1 MSEEVDI
8 SSQFNESQTDES
20 EGWVF
25 IRIRQAVNI
34 RIEEGGGGGWW
45 CRRGGRGEDSARYS

>member
-34 RIEEGGGGGWW
+34 RIKEGGGE
-45 CRRGGRGEDSARYS
+45 RRGV

>member
-8 SSQFNESQTDES
+8 SSQFNKSQADES

-34 RIEEGGGGGWW
+34 RIKEGGGE
-45 CRRGGRGEDSARYS
+45 RRGV